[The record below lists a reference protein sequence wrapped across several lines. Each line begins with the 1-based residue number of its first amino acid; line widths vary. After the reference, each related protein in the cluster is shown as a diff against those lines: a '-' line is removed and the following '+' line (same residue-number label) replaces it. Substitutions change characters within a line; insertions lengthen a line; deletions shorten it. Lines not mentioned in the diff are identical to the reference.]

1 MAFSDFS
8 LEMAARRLG
17 LTLSTRADLFSG
29 VNALEVPPILRT
41 LLDRWAPQALEVNT
55 EKARSELIIA
65 PILMEAAYL
74 TNGRL
79 GVYSGVSLDVDRDR
93 GLFGRCDFLVG
104 RKAEPFLLGSPL
116 LAVVE
121 AKNEDIPG
129 GLGPCIAEMVA
140 ARVLNERKT
149 GSAPVIHGAVTTG
162 SEWLFLQLDGDTVTF
177 DSRDPYARR
186 CGKDPRL
193 SVSDRGRT
201 YSSAR
206 SLIRALNSLN
216 LGCSAPPIHSKRA
229 ASVVEMTA
237 PACSRRRRANS
248 RSMANL
254 DPTASA
260 GTCTR

>member
-1 MAFSDFS
+1 MAFSDFN

-17 LTLSTRADLFSG
+17 LTLSSRADLFSG

-65 PILMEAAYL
+65 PILMEAAHL

-104 RKAEPFLLGSPL
+104 RRAEPL

-129 GLGPCIAEMVA
+129 GLGQCVAEMVA
-140 ARVLNERKT
+140 ARVLNERET

-177 DSRDPYARR
+177 DSRDRTLDDV
-186 CGKDPRL
+186 GKILAYL
-193 SVSDRGRT
+193 SAIGADAT
-201 YSSAR
+201 PPP
-206 SLIRALNSLN
+206 
-216 LGCSAPPIHSKRA
+216 AP
-229 ASVVEMTA
+229 
-237 PACSRRRRANS
+237 
-248 RSMANL
+248 
-254 DPTASA
+254 
-260 GTCTR
+260 